1 MGCKNTQ
8 VIVHDRQLAVP
19 SSYLSNSDSLNSADL
34 KWQKFFGDTIL
45 KDLINV
51 AIKNNLDLLSA
62 LQKVEILK
70 TTAVAN
76 KASLFPSANLNTSFL
91 QRKFGLYTM
100 DGAGNITTEI
110 TPGQIVPIHL
120 PDFYIGLQTN
130 WEVDVW
136 GKLRSKRKASLMRY
150 LSGNEGKNAVLS
162 NIIAN
167 VANSYFEL
175 QALDSE
181 LELIQK
187 TLQLHQTALDLS
199 IALKSAGRSNE
210 VAVNQFKAQML
221 NAQAYEKELNQTIL
235 EVENKI
241 NFLLGRFPQP
251 IIRKELSLNDSLFI
265 QPRFGVPAQLL
276 KNRPDIRQAEFNLL
290 AAKADVKSAKAAFYP
305 TLNITGAFGFQAFN
319 PAFLFTTPES
329 MAYSLLGSLIAPLIN
344 RNAIKAEF
352 KNANALQQN
361 ALFDYQK
368 SILTGYTE
376 VYNEVARLNSLEE
389 IFVLKT
395 EEVGELEK
403 AAGGSLEL
411 FKTGRSSYLEVLTVQ
426 QGLLRSKIELIH
438 MKKKQLYTISNI
450 YKALGGGWR

>member
-187 TLQLHQTALDLS
+187 TLQLYQTALDLS